1 MTSNFV
7 DYVKILVRSGK
18 GGAGSAHLLRVKY
31 NAKAGPDGGDG
42 GRGGHVILRGNS
54 QRWTLLHLKYTKHV
68 FAEDGE
74 HGGENLCTGRTGR
87 DQILE
92 VPLGCICRDA
102 DTGELLGEVTEDG
115 QQVIIAKGGR
125 GGLGN
130 DHFKSPTNRTPRYAQ
145 PGEPAVERWV
155 VIELKVLADVGL
167 VGFPN
172 AGKSTLLSVVSAAK
186 PAIADYP
193 FTTLVPN
200 LGIVNYRDDKSFCI
214 ADIPGI
220 IEGASEGKGLGIRF
234 LRHIERNAILLFMV
248 SCEQLDID
256 HEYQVL
262 LEELRRYNPELLDKQ
277 RILAVTKCDI
287 IDDTMMEQ
295 LQAHLPKEID
305 SIFISAVSGLHIQE
319 LKDMIFQKLEE
330 ESAAAL
336 PSPNPDVSSD
346 PTPTASV

>member
-7 DYVKILVRSGK
+7 DYVKIFVRSGK

-68 FAEDGE
+68 FAENGQN
-74 HGGENLCTGRTGR
+74 GGDNLRTGR
-87 DQILE
+87 MGADQILD

-102 DTGELLGEVTEDG
+102 ETGEFLGEVTEDG
-115 QQVIIAKGGR
+115 QEVIIAKGGR
-125 GGLGN
+125 GGYGN
-130 DHFKSPTNRTPRYAQ
+130 DHFKSPTNQTPRYAQ
-145 PGEPAVERWV
+145 PGEPAVERWI

-172 AGKSTLLSVVSAAK
+172 AGKSTFLSVVSAAK
-186 PAIADYP
+186 PEIADYP

-200 LGIVNYRDDKSFCI
+200 LGIVKYRDDQSFCI

-220 IEGASEGKGLGIRF
+220 IEGASEGKGLGLRF
-234 LRHIERNAILLFMV
+234 LRHIERNSLLLFMV

-256 HEYQVL
+256 HEYQIL

-277 RILAVTKCDI
+277 RVLAVTKSDI
-287 IDDTMMEQ
+287 IDETMMQQMQE
-295 LQAHLPKEID
+295 HLPKDIET
-305 SIFISAVSGLHIQE
+305 IFISAVTGYNIQQ
-319 LKDMIFQKLEE
+319 LKDILYQKL
-330 ESAAAL
+330 
-336 PSPNPDVSSD
+336 SSN
-346 PTPTASV
+346 V